1 MEYNYSIIRFL
12 LYRSDN
18 DRKKLL
24 EATRQIIVDG
34 IGSCHLDKITEKSF
48 LDREDDYYTRICYY
62 VENDP
67 IKAEYLFMALI
78 EWYESWKDEFLEF
91 TGNEERLYAA
101 QRLKTWAYCMIN
113 GLPETYAKLSKEVSV
128 NLTQV
133 ELRDLHLI
141 DAIRNKIYENR
152 HFIDKPQIDAE
163 SIAKMEEEA
172 LKAIRQSIQEEDDQ
186 RVKDVLKQRRLIF
199 FTNEK
204 WKYDS
209 LQEIQFKYDL
219 EGISQESALEIPKCR
234 KQCDYIIFVTSQA
247 KHDVYKALVAMYGKS
262 KIFLVKA
269 QNPELAM
276 NDFIEQL
283 LGYRRD

>member
-1 MEYNYSIIRFL
+1 
-12 LYRSDN
+12 
-18 DRKKLL
+18 
-24 EATRQIIVDG
+24 
-34 IGSCHLDKITEKSF
+34 
-48 LDREDDYYTRICYY
+48 
-62 VENDP
+62 
-67 IKAEYLFMALI
+67 
-78 EWYESWKDEFLEF
+78 
-91 TGNEERLYAA
+91 
-101 QRLKTWAYCMIN
+101 MIN

-219 EGISQESALEIPKCR
+219 EGISQESALDIPKCR